1 LKLSGLDQLTV
12 MRPVNGR
19 FAGNGKDWTLRPIGV
34 TDHATL
40 GPAGS
45 SCNLSGSGYTTALI
59 DRRST
64 QNEQWAIP
72 ATISA
77 MYREC
82 SGGRRNSSCTHAC
95 VQMGVNYSATYGTA
109 PTTLLAPLP
118 CSRSRPTVLGPGCI
132 ACPAALTPAA
142 ADRPPGLCDDG
153 AGVLMNDFGG
163 GVNHCPWRPTLFRF
177 RTRLFHSFIQSVIR
191 PFSYARLESN
201 VAGAV
206 MRKSVQISRGR
217 LLPITDFRASMGPHQ
232 PTRRQ
237 HLF

>member
-1 LKLSGLDQLTV
+1 MKLSGLDQLTV

-109 PTTLLAPLP
+109 PAILYT
-118 CSRSRPTVLGPGCI
+118 RSTPMQSQPADGP
-132 ACPAALTPAA
+132 
-142 ADRPPGLCDDG
+142 
-153 AGVLMNDFGG
+153 
-163 GVNHCPWRPTLFRF
+163 
-177 RTRLFHSFIQSVIR
+177 RTRLHCMPRCADTRRRR
-191 PFSYARLESN
+191 PTARAL
-201 VAGAV
+201 
-206 MRKSVQISRGR
+206 RRRCGR
-217 LLPITDFRASMGPHQ
+217 LNE
-232 PTRRQ
+232 
-237 HLF
+237 